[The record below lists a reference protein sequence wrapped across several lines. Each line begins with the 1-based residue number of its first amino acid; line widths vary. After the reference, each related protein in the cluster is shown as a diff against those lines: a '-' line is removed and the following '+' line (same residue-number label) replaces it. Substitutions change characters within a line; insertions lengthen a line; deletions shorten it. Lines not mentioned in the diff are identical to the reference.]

1 MKTRFLT
8 VAACVA
14 LLVSCG
20 KEDAPV
26 SVNGPE
32 DGLRTAIVPKAGVSI
47 IAAPE
52 SRADL
57 SGVVNGAYFPDS
69 LDKVFAVTAYRGSAA
84 PTSDF
89 SGPYFSNQ
97 AVNSDSIPTG
107 STTGPVLCFA
117 SPQYYPA
124 NGDKLFFYAYSPVT
138 GGTYTEGT
146 SSVAP
151 KVSWTLTGQQDIM
164 AAQVTTGI
172 GKSSAGTA
180 QGQPN
185 FTFAHK
191 LKQVRFKLVQGRG
204 FADDLSATSISI
216 TGCKYKASLDLVS
229 GALSFE
235 DDTTDFSLTGSFPI
249 KKSTDNP
256 QEIEGCILCEA
267 GNSVT
272 IKVVAAGITY
282 PEVTL
287 ILQDKSGSPGV
298 SASAPGTSHLVT
310 LTFIG
315 THIMPSASIT
325 QWVEAGEAS
334 GDIS

>member
-1 MKTRFLT
+1 MKTRLLT
-8 VAACVA
+8 VAACAA

-32 DGLRTAIVPKAGVSI
+32 DGLRTAIVPRAGVSI
-47 IAAPE
+47 IAASE

-57 SGVVNGAYFPDS
+57 SGVVNGAFFKDS
-69 LDKVFAVTAYRGSAA
+69 LDKVFAVTAYRGSVA
-84 PTSDF
+84 PSTDF
-89 SGPYFSNQ
+89 SNPYFSNQ
-97 AVNSDSIPTG
+97 AVNSGAILQGGAS
-107 STTGPVLCFA
+107 GPALSFA
-117 SPQYYPA
+117 NSQYYPA
-124 NGDKLFFYAYSPVT
+124 NGDKLFFYAYSPVV
-138 GGTYTEGT
+138 GGAYTEGT
-146 SSVAP
+146 SSAAP

-164 AAQVTTGI
+164 AAQVTGGI
-172 GKSSAGTA
+172 GKSNAGTT

-191 LKQVRFKLVQGRG
+191 LKQVRFKLVQGEG
-204 FADDLSATSISI
+204 FADNISASSISI

-229 GALSFE
+229 GALSFD
-235 DDTTDFSLTGSFPI
+235 DDTTAFSLTGSFPI
-249 KKSTDNP
+249 KKTTDNP

-272 IKVVAAGITY
+272 IKIVAAGITY
-282 PEVTL
+282 PEVTVT
-287 ILQDKSGSPGV
+287 LQDKTGTPTV

-315 THIMPSASIT
+315 THIIPTTSIT
-325 QWVEAGEAS
+325 PWVEAGGAS
-334 GDIS
+334 GTIS